1 MKRSVLL
8 ALTLCAA
15 QPVHAQAEPGG
26 DEIAL
31 TPQTL
36 GDALSCRSREG
47 LEAFAGTLFLDG
59 KAPAW
64 MRALKEDKQTEGMLG
79 LYGYRLSQPATL
91 LGEPVDRVYF
101 LQNWIVT
108 LWPRA
113 KAQAFI
119 AAHKMARA
127 PIEATEQYY
136 RFIDPDSGPMLGA
149 FEPTGNATAAML
161 AQAFGGTPPP
171 AVPSDSLFVGCNYT
185 VASQAEFLAAAR
197 QSGAVLDQA
206 AKDLGK
212 AAVPRKP

>member
-1 MKRSVLL
+1 MKRLLLL
-8 ALTLCAA
+8 ALGLCAA
-15 QPVHAQAEPGG
+15 QPAQATADP
-26 DEIAL
+26 DNDDVPL
-31 TPQTL
+31 TPATL